1 MKKIMCLVL
10 VLLMVLPFAVACA
23 DNTGDG
29 EAVDTTTPAASAGDV
44 TTPADSAET
53 PSDTTTEAKLTPD
66 LPEGVKYTGYEF
78 VVANDYADATKYT
91 TNAIRSDTQTG
102 EPINDALYERTLLI
116 EDMFG
121 IKIVDEDIDLTPAM
135 NVFASGED
143 VYAVVTPDLS
153 HVMSVVN
160 KGYALDMNE
169 IDTIDMTMPWWD
181 QNAIEKLSINGA
193 VYYTFSDFFITAMDN
208 ARATYFNKQL
218 ITDLSLE
225 NPYELVKAGKWTI
238 DKMSEMAVVAVSD
251 LDGSGKIDTLD
262 RVGIANNAT
271 TFYEAML
278 TGCDAE
284 IIKQKDGVPYFC
296 CYDEQEY
303 FVNVYQTLLNTF
315 NKDNRYLIAAT
326 DDARNMFINGNSL
339 FVVDTLYMAAIS
351 RQQEINFGILPVAK
365 WNEAQEKYMHVS
377 PNPHAIVVPS
387 VTRDTDRTGVLLEAL
402 SYYSSSH
409 YSDEAL
415 IPAYFENSLQYKSTT
430 DVESADMLVIIHDNI
445 SYVNKIVGTTFSG
458 QIFAYFAAGTPDIS
472 SVLKKMEK
480 NQKKMLSD
488 VLETLG

>member
-1 MKKIMCLVL
+1 MKRIMCLVL

-29 EAVDTTTPAASAGDV
+29 ETVDTTTPAASAGDV

-66 LPEGVKYTGYEF
+66 LPEGVKYNGYEF
-78 VVANDYADATKYT
+78 VVANDYADAEKYT

-169 IDTIDMTMPWWD
+169 IDTIDLTMPWWD
-181 QNAIEKLSINGA
+181 QNAIEKLSINDA

-284 IIKQKDGVPYFC
+284 IIKQKNGTPYFC

-339 FVVDTLYMAAIS
+339 FIVDTLYMAAIS